1 MPRTFPPAD
10 LYASV
15 RAHFPSLSSDE
26 VLLDNGGGSQV
37 PRVVADAIHHYL
49 LHHYV
54 QLGADYASS
63 RRATAIVAAAHR
75 LLKTFMNVP
84 DAPGDPAGARS
95 GGEVILGAS
104 TSELCARLANAYADA
119 LRPGDEIVVCQT
131 GHESNIGPWMKLA
144 RRGFTV
150 REWCVDPATGVAPL
164 DGLRALLTGRTRL
177 VAFPQVSN
185 ILGEVINLPPI
196 VRLAHE
202 AGARVVVDGV
212 AYAPHRA
219 IDLARWGVDWYVY
232 STYKVYGPHMAAL
245 YGSREALAEVV
256 GPNHE
261 FIPRDDLPRK
271 FELGGVNHE
280 GAAGIL
286 ALDHFLRDLLGV
298 PRLTDPADPAAVFDR
313 GVVEQ
318 AFELI
323 ERLEVPLQARLVE
336 YLAHKPGVRLIGPAV
351 GDRSRICIVSFRHE
365 RLTPRQIALAANE
378 RGLCLRYGH
387 FYAWRLCRAMGLRPE
402 DLSTGGVV
410 RVSFAHYNTPEEVE
424 RLIEFFEEIL

>member
-1 MPRTFPPAD
+1 MPTAPHAPDIYHA
-10 LYASV
+10 V
-15 RAHFPSLSSDE
+15 RAHFPALSSGE

-54 QLGADYASS
+54 QLGADYAAS

-75 LLKTFMNVP
+75 FLKTFMNVP
-84 DAPGDPAGARS
+84 DAPGGPAGSRT
-95 GGEVILGAS
+95 GGEIILGAS
-104 TSELCARLANAYADA
+104 TSELCYRLANAYAEA

-131 GHESNIGPWMKLA
+131 GHESNIGPWMRLA
-144 RRGFTV
+144 RRGFVV

-164 DGLRALLTGRTRL
+164 EGLQALLTGRTRV
-177 VAFPQVSN
+177 VAFPHVSN
-185 ILGEVINLPPI
+185 ILGQVIDPEPI
-196 VRLAHE
+196 VALAHH

-232 STYKVYGPHMAAL
+232 STYKVFGPHMAAL
-245 YGSREALAEVV
+245 YGSRDALAEVV

-286 ALDHFLRDLLGV
+286 ALDHFLRDLVGS
-298 PRLTDPADPAAVFDR
+298 PRLTDPADPDAPFDR
-313 GVVEQ
+313 GVVER
-318 AFELI
+318 AFDLI
-323 ERLEVPLQARLVE
+323 ERLEVPLQARLID
-336 YLAHKPGVRLIGPAV
+336 YLKSKPGVRIIGPAV
-351 GDRSRICIVSFRHE
+351 GDRSRICIISFRHE
-365 RLTPRQIALAANE
+365 RLTPRQIALAANQ

-387 FYAWRLCRAMGLRPE
+387 FYAYRLCRAMGLGPD

-410 RVSFAHYNTPEEVE
+410 RVSLAHYNSPAEIE
-424 RLIEFFEEIL
+424 RLIGFFDEIL